1 MKSMLSVAVALFVG
15 TAAVVAQAPP
25 APKPGPEAKAAAA
38 QAPQA
43 RKPGPEQK
51 RIGYFAGQWTFQ
63 GEAKPSPMGPGGK
76 ITATETCEW
85 FAGGFQLV
93 CRTKGTGPM
102 GPGTS
107 QSVMAYDAGHKTY
120 TYHAISSH
128 GDVIFVRG
136 NVDGKVWTWTDD
148 VTVEGK
154 PMKIRATVTEE
165 TPTSYSFKLEASM
178 DNGPMAVMEEGKAT
192 KGKGTTTP

>member
-1 MKSMLSVAVALFVG
+1 MKSMISAVAALFVL

-25 APKPGPEAKAAAA
+25 RQTRGRPKTAAA

-43 RKPGPEQK
+43 RKPGAEQK

-76 ITATETCEW
+76 ITMTETCEW

-93 CRTKGTGPM
+93 CRSKGTGPM

-107 QSVMAYDAGHKTY
+107 QSVMAYDTGRKSYSVSRHQQ
-120 TYHAISSH
+120 H
-128 GDVIFVRG
+128 GDTIFVRG
-136 NVDGKVWTWTDD
+136 NVDGKVWTYVDD
-148 VTVEGK
+148 ITVEGK

-165 TPTSYSFKLEASM
+165 TPTSYSFKLEASF
-178 DNGPMAVMEEGKAT
+178 DNGPMVVMEEGKAT
-192 KGKGTTTP
+192 KAKGTT